1 MSSFFLPSLERHFF
15 ELKLISTCASLE
27 NMLLWCICL
36 LQPHSSFIC
45 QRSYS
50 FSAVWVY
57 VLKDFS
63 VNHHSH
69 EALTNISPWGCPVNW
84 GRREVTDLPHPIL
97 RLELNSS
104 AAWQR
109 VKRGPLWIWSHP
121 KTCGEWGDLCRAQ
134 PGAMGVEERKE
145 GGRRWWEVQREDRSS
160 VFQLTVLPPSPLILF
175 FL

>member
-45 QRSYS
+45 QKSYS
-50 FSAVWVY
+50 FSVIWVY

-69 EALTNISPWGCPVNW
+69 EALTNTSPWGCPVNW
-84 GRREVTDLPHPIL
+84 GRQEVTDLPHPIL

-134 PGAMGVEERKE
+134 PGAVGVGERKE

-160 VFQLTVLPPSPLILF
+160 VFQLTVLPLSPLILF